1 MWNDLP
7 PPLAAA
13 IEEVRALAQQ
23 RAWQL
28 PDAATLAEAR
38 RLLALVSA
46 GWPPPQVQVEPDGQV
61 SLTWEAGPRGWLTF
75 TVAGRGTLTHSAVIA
90 GDDYGQEEPFG
101 DSLPAWA
108 AEVLRRLWDR
118 PLQ

>member
-1 MWNDLP
+1 RPRAPARGRVHATRARCRSGRRPGPRARQGHAGAWTIRRMWNDLP

-38 RLLALVSA
+38 RLLALVGA

-75 TVAGRGTLTHSAVIA
+75 T
-90 GDDYGQEEPFG
+90 
-101 DSLPAWA
+101 
-108 AEVLRRLWDR
+108 
-118 PLQ
+118 